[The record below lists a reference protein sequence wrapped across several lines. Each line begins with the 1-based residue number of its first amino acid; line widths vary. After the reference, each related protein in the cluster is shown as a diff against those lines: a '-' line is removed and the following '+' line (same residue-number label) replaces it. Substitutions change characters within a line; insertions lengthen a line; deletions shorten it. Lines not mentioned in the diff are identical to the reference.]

1 MLRRYKQVKKTGRLI
16 AGGFI
21 GGAMQGMGLPNVPGQ
36 SYEVTREDVAM
47 ASPPGSVI
55 IEDLGSEMSAELRAI
70 AGPNLNEPVARP
82 RDRGRLIKSIL
93 GPRKRGFGEF
103 ESGRVG
109 KQVKFI
115 NSFEDP
121 DHQAVW
127 NNINNAATK
136 HGLIKADQ
144 EYRDRMTLADRL
156 RNESVLT
163 GSPETGWI
171 MPSRR
176 YPRDKQRDIPSVL
189 GTRKRG
195 DDGRGSTKRSIR
207 SRDLTLMDIKRQ
219 IDAGGRSLPDPSK
232 PDMTLME
239 IKRQIDAVDAW
250 LYADTS
256 DIVDYSSHP
265 QGWA

>member
-1 MLRRYKQVKKTGRLI
+1 
-16 AGGFI
+16 
-21 GGAMQGMGLPNVPGQ
+21 MQAMGLPNVPGQ
-36 SYEVTREDVAM
+36 SYEVTREDVEM

-127 NNINNAATK
+127 DNINNAATK
-136 HGLIKADQ
+136 HGLIKADK
-144 EYRDRMTLADRL
+144 EYRDNMTLADRL

-189 GTRKRG
+189 GKRNATP
-195 DDGRGSTKRSIR
+195 DRRVVKRRPAATKRFKVPAR
-207 SRDLTLMDIKRQ
+207 
-219 IDAGGRSLPDPSK
+219 A
-232 PDMTLME
+232 DMTLME
-239 IKRQIDAVDAW
+239 IKRAYDAVDAW
-250 LYADTS
+250 LLADTS

-265 QGWA
+265 QGWE